1 MKYKFEF
8 EIVEWPDGE
17 EEVLIHLEEK
27 IDIIQDFLMDDIDH
41 HTDTEQELLGY
52 NVGEKMI
59 ADLKSLIKEETE
71 FLDWNGNVCALE
83 AKKDMTEVSHFYKG
97 EGVPDSCWI
106 ETSELIELIQIWMDA
121 YKRFELEGSG
131 WVEKRRKV

>member
-1 MKYKFEF
+1 M
-8 EIVEWPDGE
+8 
-17 EEVLIHLEEK
+17 
-27 IDIIQDFLMDDIDH
+27 DIIQRKMKYTFKIFKPYEKEELQIFLEKEMGIIEDFLEEDVGRDYD
-41 HTDTEQELLGY
+41 
-52 NVGEKMI
+52 VGEKLKN
-59 ADLKSLIKEETE
+59 DLNDLVKGKYE

-83 AKKDMTEVSHFYKG
+83 AKKDMAEVSHFYKG